1 MEAIAE
7 ETGVNSPSA
16 DAEFGAARGTDV
28 LVDPRTGA
36 DYVVVPEGATMAHDG
51 SLLPVSTRKEFKKAL
66 KEARG
71 VLGVSDDDAEGSAMA
86 RDADPR
92 TSEGFPRRRPKR
104 LPKRSKQ
111 SPPGVFSRTTGAFFA
126 LADIADWAAAHLN
139 VRATGAA
146 VGFRFVL
153 LEVYHLVR

>member
-66 KEARG
+66 KERAAFLAFLTKTRK
-71 VLGVSDDDAEGSAMA
+71 
-86 RDADPR
+86 DPR
-92 TSEGFPRRRPKR
+92 WRATRIRRRRKVFRDVDQNVYRNVQKSLRQVSSRGRRARSSRWRTSPTGPRR
-104 LPKRSKQ
+104 
-111 SPPGVFSRTTGAFFA
+111 T
-126 LADIADWAAAHLN
+126 
-139 VRATGAA
+139 
-146 VGFRFVL
+146 
-153 LEVYHLVR
+153 